1 MSLKHLSYARFRFY
15 GLWPGAARS
24 QRSRSNVH
32 AKKLK
37 KRCTMVLRLRQLAA
51 HMQAIPFGSSLTWK
65 ARCPLQASSAAGHH
79 PLGQGRRRR
88 FCRRCLFIT
97 DASARTSS
105 LFWLLSSATEEPP
118 CPPASRCRVSS
129 TYPPLER
136 RQVLGPLL
144 KGSWDLVSEG
154 ISRL

>member
-1 MSLKHLSYARFRFY
+1 MLSLYMSLKHLSYARFRFY

-37 KRCTMVLRLRQLAA
+37 KRCNMVLRLRQLAA
-51 HMQAIPFGSSLTWK
+51 HMQAMPFGSSLTWK

-105 LFWLLSSATEEPP
+105 LFWLLSSATMPSSFDVQSFVHLSTSRATASAR
-118 CPPASRCRVSS
+118 PA
-129 TYPPLER
+129 T
-136 RQVLGPLL
+136 
-144 KGSWDLVSEG
+144 
-154 ISRL
+154 